1 MTNAPLV
8 DNLKGNQML
17 STGPVETWQS
27 NPTELG
33 PLYPLVGA
41 ETIMFVASLVV
52 FVAFLVWKFKSEQVK
67 YDQQAKDLIDQAR

>member
-1 MTNAPLV
+1 
-8 DNLKGNQML
+8 ML